1 MMQCSN
7 KVDTY
12 PPTCAVHNVV
22 LVELSE
28 EMDEGYNTPGLGRV
42 RCYFCPVGHNF
53 VLIADVM

>member
-28 EMDEGYNTPGLGRV
+28 EMDEGYNPPGLGRV

-53 VLIADVM
+53 VLIADGM